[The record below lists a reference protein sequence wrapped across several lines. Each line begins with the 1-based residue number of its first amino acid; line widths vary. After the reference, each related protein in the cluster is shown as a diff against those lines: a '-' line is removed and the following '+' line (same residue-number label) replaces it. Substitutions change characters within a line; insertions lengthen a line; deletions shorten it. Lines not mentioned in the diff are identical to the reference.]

1 MASSS
6 TPPSIHMNEPDQ
18 EFTREI
24 LRKVRQIEI
33 RSNRL
38 VSEALAGSY
47 HSAFKGQGID
57 FEEVREYQ
65 AGDEVRSIDWNV
77 TAKMGTPF
85 VKQYREERELTIL
98 LAIDVS
104 ESGSFGSSNRSK
116 RERLAELGALLAF
129 AANRNGDKIGLFL
142 FSDQTE
148 KYLPPSKGQKHVL
161 RILRDILFHR
171 NESKGTNLNE
181 GIRFINRVLRRRA
194 VVFFLSDFII
204 PEYDSGD
211 ESAEDIFFREIAST
225 KRKHDLVCAQILDPC
240 EQKIPDVGLVMLRDS
255 ESGDSQLINT
265 SNPKFRD
272 EYAQISKDS
281 QDRFN
286 QRLRRRGIDTFSF
299 STKSDYVKSLKEFFR
314 MRSIRRH
321 K

>member
-1 MASSS
+1 
-6 TPPSIHMNEPDQ
+6 MNEPDQ

-77 TAKMGTPF
+77 TAKMGAPF

-104 ESGSFGSSNRSK
+104 ESGSFGSAHRSK

-129 AANRNGDKIGLFL
+129 AANRNGDKIGLLL
-142 FSDQTE
+142 FSDRTE

-161 RILRDILFHR
+161 RILREILFHQ
-171 NESKGTNLNE
+171 NQSKRTNLNE

-211 ESAEDIFFREIAST
+211 ESAEDLFFREIAST
-225 KRKHDLVCAQILDPC
+225 KRKHDLVCAQIQDPC
-240 EQKIPDVGLVMLRDS
+240 EQAIPNAGLVLLEDS
-255 ESGDSQLINT
+255 ESGESLLVDT
-265 SNPKFRD
+265 SNPHFR
-272 EYAQISKDS
+272 EEFARVSADS
-281 QDRFN
+281 LQRFN

-299 STKSDYVKSLKEFFR
+299 STQAEYVKSLKEFFR
-314 MRSIRRH
+314 GRISRRH
-321 K
+321 KK

>member
-1 MASSS
+1 
-6 TPPSIHMNEPDQ
+6 MNEPDQ
-18 EFTREI
+18 DFTREI

-104 ESGSFGSSNRSK
+104 DSGTFGSSQRSK

-129 AANRNGDKIGLFL
+129 SANRNGDKVGLLL
-142 FSDQTE
+142 FSDQVE
-148 KYLPPSKGQKHVL
+148 QYLPPNKGQKHVL
-161 RILRDILFHR
+161 RILREILFHP
-171 NESKGTNLNE
+171 NQSKKTDLNE
-181 GIRFINRVLRRRA
+181 GLRFINRVMRRRA
-194 VVFFLSDFII
+194 VVFLLSDFII
-204 PEYDSGD
+204 SEYNSQE
-211 ESAEDIFFREIAST
+211 ESVEDLFFKELAST
-225 KRKHDLVCAQILDPC
+225 RRRHDLVCARIHDPC
-240 EQKIPDVGLVMLRDS
+240 ELEIPNVGMVHLEDS
-255 ESGDSQLINT
+255 ETGEKTYLNT
-265 SNPKFRD
+265 SNRNFRE
-272 EYAQISKDS
+272 EYKKL
-281 QDRFN
+281 N
-286 QRLRRRGIDTFSF
+286 QEHRQEFEKKLRRRGVDHFEF
-299 STKSDYVKSLKEFFR
+299 STDSDYVRSLQEFFH
-314 MRSIRRH
+314 MREIRRNR
-321 K
+321 

>member
-1 MASSS
+1 
-6 TPPSIHMNEPDQ
+6 MNEPDQ

-98 LAIDVS
+98 LAIDIS
-104 ESGSFGSSNRSK
+104 DSGTFGSTKRSK

-129 AANRNGDKIGLFL
+129 SANRNGDKVGLLL
-142 FSDQTE
+142 FSDQIE
-148 KYLPPSKGQKHVL
+148 QYLPP
-161 RILRDILFHR
+161 
-171 NESKGTNLNE
+171 T
-181 GIRFINRVLRRRA
+181 RA
-194 VVFFLSDFII
+194 
-204 PEYDSGD
+204 
-211 ESAEDIFFREIAST
+211 R
-225 KRKHDLVCAQILDPC
+225 
-240 EQKIPDVGLVMLRDS
+240 
-255 ESGDSQLINT
+255 NT
-265 SNPKFRD
+265 S
-272 EYAQISKDS
+272 
-281 QDRFN
+281 
-286 QRLRRRGIDTFSF
+286 
-299 STKSDYVKSLKEFFR
+299 
-314 MRSIRRH
+314 
-321 K
+321 

>member
-1 MASSS
+1 
-6 TPPSIHMNEPDQ
+6 MNEPDQ

-77 TAKMGTPF
+77 TAKMGSPF

-104 ESGSFGSSNRSK
+104 DSETFGSSDRSK

-129 AANRNGDKIGLFL
+129 SANRNGDKVGLLL

-148 KYLPPSKGQKHVL
+148 KYLPPNKGQKHVL
-161 RILRDILFHR
+161 RILREILFHE
-171 NESKGTNLNE
+171 NQSKGTDLNE
-181 GIRFINRVLRRRA
+181 GLRFINRVMRRRA
-194 VVFFLSDFII
+194 VVFLLSDFII
-204 PEYDSGD
+204 PEYETEE
-211 ESAEDIFFREIAST
+211 ESVEDLFFKELAATR
-225 KRKHDLVCAQILDPC
+225 RKHDLVCARIHDSHEMELPN
-240 EQKIPDVGLVMLRDS
+240 VGVVHLEDS
-255 ESGDSQLINT
+255 ESGEKIYLDT
-265 SNPKFRD
+265 SSRSFR
-272 EYAQISKDS
+272 ESYAKRIAEDRE
-281 QDRFN
+281 RFN
-286 QRLRRRGIDTFSF
+286 KRLRRRGVDNFEF
-299 STKSDYVKSLKEFFR
+299 STDSDYVGALREFFR
-314 MRSIRRH
+314 MRETRRSR
-321 K
+321 

>member
-1 MASSS
+1 
-6 TPPSIHMNEPDQ
+6 MNEPDQ

-77 TAKMGTPF
+77 TAKMGSPF

-104 ESGSFGSSNRSK
+104 DSETFGSSDRSK

-129 AANRNGDKIGLFL
+129 SANRNGDKVGLLL

-148 KYLPPSKGQKHVL
+148 KYLPPNKGQKHVL
-161 RILRDILFHR
+161 RILREILFHE
-171 NESKGTNLNE
+171 NQSKGTDLNE
-181 GIRFINRVLRRRA
+181 GLRFINRVMRRRA
-194 VVFFLSDFII
+194 VVFLLSDFII
-204 PEYDSGD
+204 PEYETEE
-211 ESAEDIFFREIAST
+211 ESVEDLFFKELAATR
-225 KRKHDLVCAQILDPC
+225 RKHDLVCARIHDSHEMELPN
-240 EQKIPDVGLVMLRDS
+240 VGVVHLEDS
-255 ESGDSQLINT
+255 ESGEKIYLDT
-265 SNPKFRD
+265 SSRSFRVS
-272 EYAQISKDS
+272 YAKRIAEDRE
-281 QDRFN
+281 RFN
-286 QRLRRRGIDTFSF
+286 KRLRRRGVDNFEF
-299 STKSDYVKSLKEFFR
+299 STDSDYVGALREFFR
-314 MRSIRRH
+314 MRETRRSR
-321 K
+321 

>member
-1 MASSS
+1 
-6 TPPSIHMNEPDQ
+6 MNEPDQ

-104 ESGSFGSSNRSK
+104 DSGTFGSSQRSK

-129 AANRNGDKIGLFL
+129 SANRNGDKVGLLL
-142 FSDQTE
+142 FSDQVE
-148 KYLPPSKGQKHVL
+148 QYLPPNKGQKHVL
-161 RILRDILFHR
+161 RVLREILFHP
-171 NESKGTNLNE
+171 NQSKKTDLNE
-181 GIRFINRVLRRRA
+181 GLRFINRVMRRRA
-194 VVFFLSDFII
+194 VVFLLSDFII
-204 PEYDSGD
+204 SEYNSQE
-211 ESAEDIFFREIAST
+211 ESVEDLFFKELAST
-225 KRKHDLVCAQILDPC
+225 RRRHDLVCARIHDPC
-240 EQKIPDVGLVMLRDS
+240 ELEIPNVGMVHLEDS
-255 ESGDSQLINT
+255 ETGEKTYLNT
-265 SNPKFRD
+265 SNRNFRE
-272 EYAQISKDS
+272 EYKKL
-281 QDRFN
+281 N
-286 QRLRRRGIDTFSF
+286 QEHRQEFEKRLRRRGVDHFEF
-299 STKSDYVKSLKEFFR
+299 STDSDYVRSVQEFFH
-314 MRSIRRH
+314 MREIRRSR
-321 K
+321 